1 LTQAC
6 PGPDAATATYPQV
19 NANDRAEDVAKRMGM
34 SMQQMWDL
42 NYGLQQS
49 GGMLDAGGQELC
61 VVPNSCLG
69 MKSTVYSDLAYRYVF
84 FLWLV
89 VKLLHTV
96 CVPWMVLAY

>member
-1 LTQAC
+1 
-6 PGPDAATATYPQV
+6 
-19 NANDRAEDVAKRMGM
+19 
-34 SMQQMWDL
+34 
-42 NYGLQQS
+42 
-49 GGMLDAGGQELC
+49 MLDAGGQELC